1 MADLLLQTKCRLPLI
16 RDRLVA
22 RARLLDRLAAGLW
35 QEGASL
41 RKVTLVSAPAGYG
54 KTTLIAQWLRRL
66 GCGVGWL
73 SLDEADNSPTRFLA
87 DLLGTMQSVQPG
99 FGETT
104 QAMLH
109 SPQPPPLQATVTA
122 LVGELSAIRVPFVL
136 ALDDYHV
143 IHTPSIHQ
151 QLTFLLEHQ
160 PPQMHLV
167 LMTREDPQL
176 PIPRLRVSGQVME
189 IRQGD
194 LRFDLHE
201 TEEFLGRVMGLT
213 LGADEIGTLEKR
225 TEGWIAGLQLAALSM
240 QGRHDPQEFVRNFAG
255 SNRFVLD
262 YLIDEV
268 FQRQTAEV
276 QDFLLKT
283 SVPDRLSGP
292 LCDAIVDRADSQRTL
307 EHLEQSNLFI
317 VPLDLTR
324 TWYRYHRL
332 FSELLRQRLRSS
344 GMYDIA
350 LLHQKASRWFEV
362 EGYLSDAVEHALA
375 AQDWGQA
382 ARLIGQASD
391 GMLKRGEIITLIG
404 WCGKLPDEITQSQP
418 PLAIANAW
426 ALLLAAQ
433 FGPAEAILDQAER
446 SVEHEPLLLGG
457 VAAAQAYQA
466 RAKGDNPRLI
476 EKSEQAL
483 SLLPE
488 TDLAARCI
496 VALNLGLAY
505 WHTGRLEDAER
516 VLREAQEA
524 SRRSGNH
531 YALLSAQVFLA
542 RTLGSRGKLRQAAA
556 MYQNLIQAAGNAPV
570 LALAHYDLCTT
581 HYEWNDLQRA
591 KDHLHHGMEISA
603 HSGNVEFQN
612 AGHILGAFLS
622 LAEGDAAGGLAAIE
636 QSDALTREFPV
647 SARARSAACHV
658 RVALALGD
666 LESARNWGEHLSDD
680 ADGHSFYRFLGLA
693 RPLLLIALGK
703 KDAAA
708 EELEASYATASQA
721 GWGYAVVAVRVM
733 QSLAASTPESGV
745 AFLSEALRLGQPE
758 GFVRTFADAGEPL
771 IPLLREAA
779 RRGIHPQYAGQIL
792 AAVGGDRRNAAPEQA
807 QLVEPLSEREI
818 EVLRLVAAGLSNRE
832 IAKELVISLGT
843 AKTHVHNLC
852 GKLGV
857 RNRTEA
863 AMRAK
868 ELNLV

>member
-1 MADLLLQTKCRLPLI
+1 MTDLLLQTKRRLPPM
-16 RDRLVA
+16 RDRLVP
-22 RARLLDRLAAGLW
+22 RARLLDQLSAGLW
-35 QEGASL
+35 QEGASW
-41 RKVTLVSAPAGYG
+41 RKVTLLSAPAGYG
-54 KTTLIAQWLRRL
+54 KTTLIAQWLREL
-66 GCGVGWL
+66 DCGVGWL
-73 SLDEADNSPTRFLA
+73 SLDEADNDPTRFLA
-87 DLLGTMQSVQPG
+87 HLLETMQPVQPG

-109 SPQPPPLQATVTA
+109 SPQPPPLQATFTA
-122 LVGELSAIRVPFVL
+122 LVGELSAIRMPFVL

-189 IRQGD
+189 IRQD
-194 LRFDLHE
+194 ELRFDIRE
-201 TEEFLGRVMGLT
+201 TEDFLSRVMGLT

-283 SVPDRLSGP
+283 SILDRLSGP

-307 EHLEQSNLFI
+307 EHLEKSNLFI

-324 TWYRYHRL
+324 TWYRYHHL
-332 FSELLRQRLRSS
+332 FTELLRQRLRSS
-344 GMYDIA
+344 GMHDIA
-350 LLHQKASRWFEV
+350 LLHQEAGRWFEA
-362 EGYLSDAVEHALA
+362 EGYPSDAVEHALA
-375 AQDWGQA
+375 ARDWGQA

-391 GMLKRGEIITLIG
+391 GMLKRGEIVTLIG
-404 WCGKLPDEITQSQP
+404 WCAKLPEEIARSQP

-433 FGPAEAILDQAER
+433 FGPAEAILDHAER
-446 SVEHEPLLLGG
+446 SVQHEPLILGG
-457 VAAAQAYQA
+457 VAAAQAYLA

-488 TDLAARCI
+488 TDLAARSI

-505 WHTGRLEDAER
+505 WHTGHLEDAER
-516 VLREAQEA
+516 VLVEAQEA

-542 RTLGSRGKLRQAAA
+542 RTLGSRGRLRQAAT
-556 MYQNLIQAAGNAPV
+556 MYQALIQAGGNAPI
-570 LALAHYDLCTT
+570 LALAHYDLCTI

-612 AGHILGAFLS
+612 AGHILSAFLS

-636 QSDALTREFPV
+636 KSDALARDFPV

-658 RVALALGD
+658 RVALAMGD
-666 LESARNWGEHLSDD
+666 LESARKWGEHLADD

-693 RPLLLIALGK
+693 RALLLIALGK
-703 KDAAA
+703 KDVAA
-708 EELEASYATASQA
+708 EKLEASYATASQA
-721 GWGYAVVAVRVM
+721 GWGYAIVAVRVM
-733 QSLAASTPESGV
+733 QSLAARTPQSGI
-745 AFLSEALRLGQPE
+745 AFLSEALRLGEPE
-758 GFVRTFADAGEPL
+758 GFVRTYAEAGEPL

-779 RRGIHPQYAGQIL
+779 RRGIHPQYVGQIL
-792 AAVGGDRRNAAPEQA
+792 AAIKGGQKKVVSQA
-807 QLVEPLSEREI
+807 SLLVEPLSEREL

-832 IAKELVISLGT
+832 IAEKLVISPGT
-843 AKTHVHNLC
+843 AKTHIHNLC

-868 ELNLV
+868 ELGLV